1 MLCATSFTEKDKLLR
16 SDYPKVDRTHRPMSD
31 AESQERMILWK
42 LRCSATRQ
50 MSSPG
55 GIITNFDASG
65 QGTCTNNIN
74 ENLRR
79 TFETHC
85 RHFKKEYTGY

>member
-1 MLCATSFTEKDKLLR
+1 MR
-16 SDYPKVDRTHRPMSD
+16 SDFPKVDRTHRPMSD

-55 GIITNFDASG
+55 GIITNGDASR
-65 QGTCTNNIN
+65 QGTCINNVN
-74 ENLRR
+74 EDLRR
-79 TFETHC
+79 TFETDC
-85 RHFKKEYTGY
+85 RRFKKEYTGH